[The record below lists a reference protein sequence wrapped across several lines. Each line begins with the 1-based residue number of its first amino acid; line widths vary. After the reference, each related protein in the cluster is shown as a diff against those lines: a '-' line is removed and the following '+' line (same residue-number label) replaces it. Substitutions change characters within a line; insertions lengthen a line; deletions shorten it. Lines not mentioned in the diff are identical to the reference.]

1 RAGWSELQTRARLE
15 ATVAG
20 IATERVRV
28 TALESVWYMRNQLL
42 RGPDGASMAHSREAR
57 TPLVDWTLLR
67 AAAPLLAAHPGLGK
81 RDMAGTPAQPLPDAV
96 LNRAK
101 TGFTVP
107 VRDWML
113 DGREA
118 PDAGRGLRGWAKHVY
133 RTFTGE
139 AP

>member
-1 RAGWSELQTRARLE
+1 WSELQTRARLE

-20 IATERVRV
+20 IETERFRV

-42 RGPDGASMAHSREAR
+42 RDTGWASMAHSLEVR

-67 AAAPLLAAHPGLGK
+67 TAAPLLAAHPGRGN
-81 RDMAGTPAQPLPDAV
+81 REVAGTRGQPLGRAA

-101 TGFTVP
+101 TGFAVP

-118 PDAGRGLRGWAKHVY
+118 PGAWRGLRGWAKHVY